1 MVCAFPSEF
10 DSVESYKM
18 THDNELD
25 QRQPKGSTVTRVMD
39 ILKAIA
45 DADRPLSPTEIA
57 QQLDIPKA
65 SVHRLCTTLEDHGY
79 LKTRLNGRGVQ
90 AGHRLNQLALGILSA
105 SPLQA
110 QRRAILMDLSEE
122 IGETC
127 NIAVP
132 DGTEMIYYDR
142 AETHWPVR
150 VSLQIG
156 SRVPA
161 CSTASGKMYLS
172 TLPEVQ
178 RERILANVRL
188 KAYTPN
194 TLLSLSALR
203 DELAAIAQRGYSL
216 DNEEFIEGVVAMAVP
231 VLDLNGRLYA
241 TLSFHA
247 PCMRVPFSA
256 LSGFLPQLQAAS
268 QRLGTLLDE

>member
-1 MVCAFPSEF
+1 
-10 DSVESYKM
+10 M
-18 THDNELD
+18 TDNNDTD
-25 QRQPKGSTVTRVMD
+25 QRHPKGSTVTRVLD
-39 ILKAIA
+39 ILRAIA
-45 DADRPLSPTEIA
+45 DADRPVSPTEIA
-57 QQLDIPKA
+57 EKLDIPKA
-65 SVHRLCTTLEDHGY
+65 SVHRLCATLEEHGY
-79 LKTRLNGRGVQ
+79 LKTRLNGRGLQ
-90 AGHRLNQLALGILSA
+90 AGHQLNQLAVGILSA

-110 QRRAILMDLSEE
+110 QRRAILTELSEE

-132 DGTEMIYYDR
+132 DGIEMIYYDR
-142 AETHWPVR
+142 AETRWPVR

-178 RERILANVRL
+178 RERLLANIRL

-194 TLLSLSALR
+194 TLLSLSELR
-203 DELAAIAQRGYSL
+203 DELAVIARRGYSL
-216 DNEEFIEGVVAMAVP
+216 DNEEFMEGVVAMAVP

-247 PCMRVPFSA
+247 PCMRLPFSA

-268 QRLGTLLDE
+268 VRLGALLDE